1 LAADDIVILWHN
13 GLDSE
18 IVLTDEKATSI
29 YRIVQES
36 LVNVL
41 KHAHADQVIVTARR
55 DNDVLVLQIEDDGIG
70 ISKESLTQIG
80 YHYGLLGMIER
91 ATMIGATLS
100 IVTEPG
106 KGCTVTVMV
115 KLKNSVN

>member
-1 LAADDIVILWHN
+1 MPKEGKGFVNIELKLKDDYILC
-13 GLDSE
+13 
-18 IVLTDEKATSI
+18 A
-29 YRIVQES
+29 
-36 LVNVL
+36 
-41 KHAHADQVIVTARR
+41 
-55 DNDVLVLQIEDDGIG
+55 IEDNGIG
-70 ISKESLTQIG
+70 ISKESLAQIG

-91 ATMIGATLS
+91 ATMIGATIS